1 MNIVESGGTL
11 QIYGEEIKTY
21 RKLPAET
28 FEVGFNNLTGLY
40 LSRYPALVVD
50 EKVYGSYHEKIRKV
64 LKTYHKLNRNM
75 GVILSGPKG
84 VGKSMFARMLANEGY
99 KEGLPLVIIRE
110 PLPNIVGFIS
120 SIRQG
125 CMVLFDE
132 FDKAF
137 KEYNDGRDPQ
147 E

>member
-84 VGKSMFARMLANEGY
+84 VGKSMFARMLANEG
-99 KEGLPLVIIRE
+99 V
-110 PLPNIVGFIS
+110 
-120 SIRQG
+120 
-125 CMVLFDE
+125 
-132 FDKAF
+132 
-137 KEYNDGRDPQ
+137 
-147 E
+147 